1 MVRPLIATLVLLAVV
16 LAAPVRAQETPEPS
30 PDNRDEALQRIEM
43 LRLFRLTE
51 VLELN
56 EDEAARVFPVIRRYD
71 RSYQDLQEKRE
82 QFMHELQLQLASGAP
97 DRAALSRLVD
107 EVLTQER
114 EAMRVR
120 NEEFK
125 ELKKILT
132 PEQYA
137 KYLIFDAR
145 FREDLNR
152 LLDDIRRHRQ
162 QRRHPGA
169 ASPTPVSPTP
179 TPPPQAAPAD

>member
-1 MVRPLIATLVLLAVV
+1 MPRRLIAILVLLSAA
-16 LAAPVRAQETPEPS
+16 LTAAPSWAQDNEQQPE
-30 PDNRDEALQRIEM
+30 NRDEALRRIEM

-56 EDEAARVFPVIRRYD
+56 EEDAARVFPVIQRYD
-71 RSYQDLQEKRE
+71 REYRDILEKRE
-82 QFMHELQLQLASGAP
+82 QLMRELQLQLNSGNP
-97 DRAALSRLVD
+97 DQTTLTRLVD
-107 EVLTQER
+107 EILNQER

-120 NEEFK
+120 TEQFK

-137 KYLIFDAR
+137 KYLLFDAR

-152 LLDDIRRHRQ
+152 MLDDIRRHREP
-162 QRRHPGA
+162 RPR
-169 ASPTPVSPTP
+169 SPSGPH
-179 TPPPQAAPAD
+179 